1 MHSYNLT
8 TCFLHQRFGA
18 RSAHAQSTAAQR
30 ETTPIKRNSIG
41 YAGFFTRRRIIPR
54 PIQKPHRPVS
64 QALIVKSRTR
74 LGHIVRNIPIARN
87 SKKISRKGIISI
99 DRAGDVIR
107 AEQLTFSIG
116 SRFWRMLKFESEF
129 LNFGLEFC
137 LDQAIVLR

>member
-1 MHSYNLT
+1 
-8 TCFLHQRFGA
+8 
-18 RSAHAQSTAAQR
+18 
-30 ETTPIKRNSIG
+30 
-41 YAGFFTRRRIIPR
+41 
-54 PIQKPHRPVS
+54 
-64 QALIVKSRTR
+64 